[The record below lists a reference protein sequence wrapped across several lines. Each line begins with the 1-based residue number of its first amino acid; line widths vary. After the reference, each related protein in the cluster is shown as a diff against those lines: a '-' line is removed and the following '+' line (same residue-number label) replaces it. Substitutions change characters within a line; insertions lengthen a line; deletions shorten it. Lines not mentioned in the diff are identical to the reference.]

1 MIGSI
6 CSLPRLVAN
15 RFDNTLATNTGPWG
29 TQRDLD
35 YSTTVNKIS
44 QQLIT

>member
-15 RFDNTLATNTGPWG
+15 RFDNTLATNIGPWG
-29 TQRDLD
+29 TIKELD
-35 YSTTVNKIS
+35 YSTTINKLS
-44 QQLIT
+44 